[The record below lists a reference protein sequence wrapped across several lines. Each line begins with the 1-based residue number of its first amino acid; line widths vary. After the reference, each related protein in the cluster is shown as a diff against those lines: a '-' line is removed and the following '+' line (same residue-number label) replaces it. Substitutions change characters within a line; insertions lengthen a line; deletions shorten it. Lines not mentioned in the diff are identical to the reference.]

1 MRSARQGD
9 LEVRFTLRR
18 AAAPANNTAND
29 APATAV
35 RGKLPRVTH
44 VLALAIQLDDMLQ
57 RGLAKDHADLARLG
71 CLTRER
77 ISQIMKLLWLAP
89 DIQREV
95 LSLPRTPGGRFRIS
109 EAALRRVAAAISWR
123 EQRRRWVQL
132 EGSSLVTGCRQTS

>member
-18 AAAPANNTAND
+18 AGPPARNTAND
-29 APATAV
+29 ALATAA
-35 RGKLPRVTH
+35 RGKLPRITH

-57 RGLAKDHADLARLG
+57 RGLAQDHADLARLG

-95 LSLPRTPGGRFRIS
+95 LSLPRTPGGRFPIS
-109 EAALRRVAAAISWR
+109 EAALRSVAAAISWR
-123 EQRRRWVQL
+123 EQRRRWMQL
-132 EGSSLVTGCRQTS
+132 GVKSRNGL

>member
-132 EGSSLVTGCRQTS
+132 GVKPRTGL